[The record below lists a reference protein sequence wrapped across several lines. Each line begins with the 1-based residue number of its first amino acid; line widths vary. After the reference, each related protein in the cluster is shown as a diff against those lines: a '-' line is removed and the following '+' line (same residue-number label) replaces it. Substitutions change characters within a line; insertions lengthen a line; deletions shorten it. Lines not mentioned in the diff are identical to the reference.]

1 MAAMFLCCTPEL
13 DEVTLLH
20 ADHSKAVLEE
30 IERRAELDEAE
41 RELRTALEKQRKDA
55 MMDPAHMAAQAQ
67 FALGMLDAEPAPA
80 ETPALAQLRDAA
92 EAARAAHSEAAERA
106 AAAAQAVRTLTGEM
120 AAFDVEQA
128 SAEPVAPATVETLA
142 GEWRFVA
149 LRDYER
155 MLTAMEVP
163 SMMQSMVTSQFNGQ
177 CKRLVFEGSELRA
190 AWGAPPEYE
199 DEEPRPLLA
208 GSPVGTAGFQVE
220 CKEPQ
225 IFTFVSPDDGG
236 VREIRTMP
244 QSSKMYVE
252 QIYETLRGAQILC
265 IRERAMR
272 AHDHSE
278 FATARRYYKRI
289 S

>member
-120 AAFDVEQA
+120 AAFDV
-128 SAEPVAPATVETLA
+128 
-142 GEWRFVA
+142 
-149 LRDYER
+149 
-155 MLTAMEVP
+155 
-163 SMMQSMVTSQFNGQ
+163 
-177 CKRLVFEGSELRA
+177 
-190 AWGAPPEYE
+190 
-199 DEEPRPLLA
+199 
-208 GSPVGTAGFQVE
+208 
-220 CKEPQ
+220 
-225 IFTFVSPDDGG
+225 FTFSFGDQF
-236 VREIRTMP
+236 RAYT
-244 QSSKMYVE
+244 
-252 QIYETLRGAQILC
+252 RGQWTVHRNDA
-265 IRERAMR
+265 
-272 AHDHSE
+272 
-278 FATARRYYKRI
+278 
-289 S
+289 